1 LPLLTTS
8 DVLRIRGFKMTRYV
22 CIHGHFYQPPR
33 ENPWT
38 GRVDRQKSALPYH
51 DWNERVT
58 IQCYAPNA
66 AARLLDGK
74 RKVRRTL
81 NNYSRIS
88 FNFGP
93 TLLSW
98 MEKASP
104 ETYAAILAAD
114 RESRERFSG
123 HGGAIAQ
130 AYSHMIMPL
139 ASSRDKRTQVI
150 WGVRDFMHRFGRE
163 PEGMWLPETAVDLET
178 LDIMAEEGILF
189 TVLAPHQ
196 ALRVKEGGTWRDVGG
211 GKVDTTVPYSCELP
225 SGRKMTLFFYNGP
238 LAHDIAFGELLK
250 NGESFARRMI
260 DGASGEGL
268 RLSHVAVDGETFGHH
283 HRFGEMALAYC
294 LEKLEESREAELTVY
309 GEFLE
314 KHPPKAA
321 VEIAENTSW
330 SCSHGVERWRS
341 DCGCR
346 AGDHPEWRQ
355 GWRGPLREA
364 LDRLREEV
372 DAIFEGE
379 GSKIFDDPWK
389 ARDGYIDVLL
399 QGGGQGGRA
408 RELLEMERN
417 AMLMYTSCGWFFD
430 DISRIETVQVL
441 SYAMR
446 AAELAGEISGRDVRG
461 SFLKELEKVR
471 GNTEEV
477 PNARVAVEKG
487 EARRES

>member
-1 LPLLTTS
+1 
-8 DVLRIRGFKMTRYV
+8 
-22 CIHGHFYQPPR
+22 
-33 ENPWT
+33 
-38 GRVDRQKSALPYH
+38 
-51 DWNERVT
+51 
-58 IQCYAPNA
+58 
-66 AARLLDGK
+66 
-74 RKVRRTL
+74 
-81 NNYSRIS
+81 
-88 FNFGP
+88 
-93 TLLSW
+93 
-98 MEKASP
+98 
-104 ETYAAILAAD
+104 
-114 RESRERFSG
+114 
-123 HGGAIAQ
+123 
-130 AYSHMIMPL
+130 
-139 ASSRDKRTQVI
+139 
-150 WGVRDFMHRFGRE
+150 
-163 PEGMWLPETAVDLET
+163 
-178 LDIMAEEGILF
+178 
-189 TVLAPHQ
+189 
-196 ALRVKEGGTWRDVGG
+196 
-211 GKVDTTVPYSCELP
+211 
-225 SGRKMTLFFYNGP
+225 MTLFFYNGP

-346 AGDHPEWRQ
+346 AGDHPEWGQ

-446 AAELAGEISGRDVRG
+446 AAELAGEISGQDVKG
-461 SFLKELEKVR
+461 SFLKELEKVG

-477 PNARVAVEKG
+477 PNARVAVEGVKN
-487 EARRES
+487 R